1 MNHKTYFGISVRK
14 VGFKSLYNRIKHLW
28 DVEFGLD
35 KDARFASTLEHYQE
49 IV

>member
-1 MNHKTYFGISVRK
+1 METGWKEWSFTLTLMNTPELV
-14 VGFKSLYNRIKHLW
+14 

-35 KDARFASTLEHYQE
+35 KNARFASTLEHYQE